1 MQVGLTWTANTPE
14 VTETLMSASTPDAD
28 VNLKAL
34 GSLTD
39 AFNAQDLDR
48 IMSHFPSP
56 SRARFKPLPLPRPPR
71 YWSAIYR
78 RVCGLGLRSCLDS

>member
-1 MQVGLTWTANTPE
+1 
-14 VTETLMSASTPDAD
+14 MSFDAMNASVVMASAADAT
-28 VNLKAL
+28 KAL

-78 RVCGLGLRSCLDS
+78 RVGGLGLRSCLDS